1 MKINSEKWP
10 FKIIIEDKIGKTS
23 GKQYQA
29 ISIGHTTKA
38 KDWSETDHKYDTTWF
53 NFFNEGD
60 LLTLASLAT
69 AAYQELASARQ
80 QERESRRQPAQQ
92 EGGADPFEF

>member
-60 LLTLASLAT
+60 LLTLAS
-69 AAYQELASARQ
+69 ARQ